1 MFKEKFV
8 FFLGGGGRFPY
19 KNYLF
24 TIKFS
29 LLAIFNS
36 RELKTLVNIAKYK
49 FSQNIQLIQYYIL
62 IKI

>member
-8 FFLGGGGRFPY
+8 FFWGGGFPY